1 MRRAAAGLDEAPDG
15 AVILTG
21 ALDSDAALAA
31 RPPLVARIRAAAS
44 RPGAPPRGPVRL
56 DLSGV
61 TRVDGAGVALLSSLL
76 TEARARAVGLEVSRC
91 SPAAEV
97 ALRAAPAPAPT
108 PPRPTPTS
116 ALERLGGRFAA
127 ARSRVA
133 DFAVLTSDTLALTF
147 TGAPR
152 TRRVRRGAAAWESVR
167 IGVDA
172 FPIASLIA
180 LLVGLVVALQAA
192 YQLSRFG
199 ANIYVADLITV
210 SMTREMGPLMTA
222 IIIAGRS
229 GAAIAAEIATMQ
241 VSEEVDA
248 LRAMGLEPTRYVVV
262 PKFVGISVT
271 MPLLVAFANLFG
283 ILGGFAIASLY
294 LGIGAGA
301 YWDQVADALVLKDV
315 VTGLVKSVAFAWI
328 IVLIAAHYGFQA
340 RGGAESVGR
349 VTTASVVA
357 SIFWVIV
364 ADALFSLLFYFGG

>member
-1 MRRAAAGLDEAPDG
+1 MSRAAATLGESPDG
-15 AVILTG
+15 SVVLTG
-21 ALDSDAALAA
+21 ALDADAAIATREPLLA
-31 RPPLVARIRAAAS
+31 RVRAAAG
-44 RPGAPPRGPVRL
+44 RRGAPAQGPVRL

-76 TEARARAVGLEVSRC
+76 TEARARSVRLELSRC
-91 SPAAEV
+91 SAAAED
-97 ALRAAPAPAPT
+97 ALRAAPAPT
-108 PPRPTPTS
+108 PPPPAS
-116 ALERLGGRFAA
+116 AASAFERLGERFAA
-127 ARSRVA
+127 TCQRAA

-152 TRRVRRGAAAWESVR
+152 TRRVRRGAASWESVR

-241 VSEEVDA
+241 VSEEIDA

-262 PKFVGISVT
+262 PKFVGITFT

-294 LGIGAGA
+294 LGIGPGA
-301 YWDQVADALVLKDV
+301 YWDQVGDALVLKDV